1 VNRRSQRGQGLVE
14 YALILALVAVV
25 AIVILGLIGWAIQG
39 MTGLVAGALQRPGGS
54 VASSSYLTIT
64 SVQCQQGVKIVVDLS
79 TTYPA
84 NELTLRSDAA
94 DWYWTGIPLNNY
106 HIVSGLAPS
115 YSCPRSVVVQHRPS
129 GAIAAS
135 GVQQVVFPPP

>member
-1 VNRRSQRGQGLVE
+1 MKRRSQRGQGLVE
-14 YALILALVAVV
+14 YALLLALVAVV
-25 AIVILGLIGWAIQG
+25 AIVILGLVGWAIQG

-54 VASSSYLTIT
+54 VASNSFLTVV
-64 SVQCQQGVKIVVDLS
+64 SVQCQAGVKIVIDLS

-94 DWYWTGIPLNNY
+94 DWYWTGLPPSNS
-106 HIVSGLAPS
+106 HIESGLAPS

-129 GAIAAS
+129 GAIAAA
-135 GVQQVVFPPP
+135 GVQQVVFP